1 MDFIIWTNCLGNQ
14 THKKPLDSFA
24 FKCFLLLVLFALLKI
39 TKGKPQ
45 LQR

>member
-14 THKKPLDSFA
+14 THEKSLDSFA
-24 FKCFLLLVLFALLKI
+24 FKCFLLLVLFELLKI
-39 TKGKPQ
+39 TKGKPH